1 MLLFAAGLLCL
12 PGVGFAQAAPAT
24 PATVTARGTVKSIAG
39 NTITITTD
47 QGQPLVFEPSDSAR
61 LLQLEP
67 GSTDLKSA
75 QTITLADIA
84 VGDRVLVTSKNG
96 DTGPTLTALRII
108 LMKAA
113 DLAQK
118 HAAEA
123 ADWQKRGSGGLVTA
137 VDSAEGVITI
147 TSGSRKIMV
156 LVAPTT
162 IYRRYAAGSVKFE
175 DAQPS
180 TLVQIQPGDQL
191 RVRGDRG
198 GDGGSIQAEEIVSGA
213 FRNISGTIASI
224 NVAASSLTIKD
235 LISKKTVTVAI
246 SANADLRKLP
256 AQMATMMAARLG
268 PQPAGAT
275 PAGATPPA
283 GGTRPAPAPGAD
295 ASAPGGGRPRGGQ
308 MDLASMISRL
318 ATTTLAELKPGDA
331 LMIVASPTPAAG
343 ADTVSAITLLSGV
356 ELLLQAS
363 PNQTMTLSPWSIGG
377 GMPEGGGL

>member
-1 MLLFAAGLLCL
+1 
-12 PGVGFAQAAPAT
+12 
-24 PATVTARGTVKSIAG
+24 
-39 NTITITTD
+39 
-47 QGQPLVFEPSDSAR
+47 
-61 LLQLEP
+61 
-67 GSTDLKSA
+67 
-75 QTITLADIA
+75 

-137 VDSAEGVITI
+137 VDAAAGVITI

-175 DAQPS
+175 DAQPG
-180 TLVQIQPGDQL
+180 TLAQIQTGDQL

-198 GDGGSIQAEEIVSGA
+198 EDGGSIQAEEIVSGA
-213 FRNISGTIASI
+213 FRNISGTIATI

-256 AQMATMMAARLG
+256 AQTATMMAARLH

-275 PAGATPPA
+275 PASGARSAAPPA
-283 GGTRPAPAPGAD
+283 AD
-295 ASAPGGGRPRGGQ
+295 ASASGSGRPRGGQ
-308 MDLASMISRL
+308 TDLASMIGRL
-318 ATTTLAELKPGDA
+318 PTTTLAELKPGDA

-343 ADTVSAITLLSGV
+343 ADTVSAITVLSGV
-356 ELLLQAS
+356 EPILQAS
-363 PNQTMTLSPWSIGG
+363 PDQTMTLSPWSIGG
-377 GMPEGGGL
+377 GMPEGGGP